1 MQTFQEYQITKQM
14 KNAKL
19 KYTWDGEPLVE
30 GTPEWMEAEAYL
42 IEDED
47 IQEVQ
52 KGSISFLGL
61 GFSILTGTWP
71 LYLAYKMVKKSIEK
85 GKAGCANEPTIIARN
100 RCLADFRQKGYEAK
114 IKLLSKMGSKTKD
127 PKKLKTID
135 KQIAKQKKAISKIR
149 ADF

>member
-1 MQTFQEYQITKQM
+1 MKTFKEYQITKQM

-52 KGSISFLGL
+52 KGSVSAFGIA
-61 GFSILTGTWP
+61 FSILTLTLP
-71 LYLAYKMVKKSIEK
+71 IYLRYKVMRKHIEK
-85 GKAGCANEPTIIARN
+85 AKAGCANEPSIIARN

-135 KQIAKQKKAISKIR
+135 KQIAKQKTAIGKIR

>member
-1 MQTFQEYQITKQM
+1 MKTFKEYQITKQI

-61 GFSILTGTWP
+61 GFSILTGTWA
-71 LYLAYKMVKKSIEK
+71 LYLAYKMVKKSLEK
-85 GKAGCANEPTIIARN
+85 GKAGCSNEPTIIARN
-100 RCLADFRQKGYEAK
+100 RCLADFRQKEYEAK
-114 IKLLSKMGSKTKD
+114 IKLLGKVASKTKD

-135 KQIAKQKKAISKIR
+135 KQIAKQKKAIGKIR

>member
-1 MQTFQEYQITKQM
+1 M

-52 KGSISFLGL
+52 KGSVSFLGL
-61 GFSILTGTWP
+61 GFSALTGTLH
-71 LYLAYKMVKKSIEK
+71 LYLAYKMLMKSLEK
-85 GKAGCANEPTIIARN
+85 GKAGCSNEPTIV
-100 RCLADFRQKGYEAK
+100 
-114 IKLLSKMGSKTKD
+114 IKFPRSL
-127 PKKLKTID
+127 
-135 KQIAKQKKAISKIR
+135 
-149 ADF
+149 

>member
-1 MQTFQEYQITKQM
+1 MKTFKEYQITKQL

-19 KYTWDGEPLVE
+19 KYTWDGEPLIE
-30 GTPEWMEAEAYL
+30 GSPEWMEAEAYL

-61 GFSILTGTWP
+61 GFSILTNTWP

-85 GKAGCANEPTIIARN
+85 GKAGCSNEPTISARN
-100 RCLADFRQKGYEAK
+100 RCLANFRQKGYDAK
-114 IKLLSKMGSKTKD
+114 IKLLKKVQSKSDD
-127 PKKLKTID
+127 PKKIKKID
-135 KQIAKQKKAISKIR
+135 
-149 ADF
+149 